1 MLLLIFRQP
10 GPSSDSAMQSVH
22 TSIGGNNPVNVMIH
36 SPRWEPGHVISG
48 SSGVNLELQRDLKKK
63 KKQCQQQSF
72 DSHGPYLCILV
83 V

>member
-48 SSGVNLELQRDLKKK
+48 SSGVNLELQRDLKKNSASNK
-63 KKQCQQQSF
+63 ALIPMVHIYVF
-72 DSHGPYLCILV
+72 
-83 V
+83 